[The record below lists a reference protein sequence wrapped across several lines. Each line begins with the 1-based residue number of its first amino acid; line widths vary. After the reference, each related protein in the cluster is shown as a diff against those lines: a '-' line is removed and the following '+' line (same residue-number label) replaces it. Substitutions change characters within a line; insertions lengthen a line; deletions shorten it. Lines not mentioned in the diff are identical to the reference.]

1 MKKIP
6 RLAGSAAIMLI
17 AGLAAATPAA
27 AASTTAITVNGSS
40 GGLVFDG
47 EGAISGGGGNTRLLA
62 DYPATQRSAILDYLF
77 KPGYGTQVQILK
89 LELGGSGNSTSG
101 AEPSFEE
108 TRGQISCNAGYEFW
122 LAQQAVARNPNIK
135 LYGLTWSAPA
145 WVGSTFY
152 NANGIQYILD

>member
-1 MKKIP
+1 
-6 RLAGSAAIMLI
+6 MLI
-17 AGLAAATPAA
+17 AGLATAAPATPAA